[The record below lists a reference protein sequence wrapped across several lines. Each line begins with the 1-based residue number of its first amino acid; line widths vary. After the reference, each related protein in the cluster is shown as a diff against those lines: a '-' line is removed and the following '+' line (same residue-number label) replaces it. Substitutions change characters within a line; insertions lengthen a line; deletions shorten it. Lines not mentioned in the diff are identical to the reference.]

1 MANPAMSYFVEN
13 GLRVNLGLPKWLANC
28 LVEQG
33 PFHRLI
39 SWLSPLALPIEVP
52 FFWFWTHLP
61 PHLRYM
67 ILMVPWYFWV
77 RFHKLVP
84 GILVRRG
91 MVDELSIE
99 AHALGNILYWVR
111 LIPITKR
118 RMRFSLNQLDSSC
131 PPSLT
136 LKREE
141 IHLPA
146 RGVRGVYLH
155 TGGENG
161 GQNGVIYWI
170 FGGAFVGGSIKGSM
184 GFAEQYGRRT
194 GCDVFMIDMRLY
206 PESGIQDAVIDACR
220 GYEWLLTRTP
230 AEKVLV
236 YGLSSGGGIGLRLL
250 QLAASTE
257 ERATFFHSPTDK
269 TPQPA
274 GAILC
279 GAWIRYTT
287 PTFSMREFTVVDW
300 VGFSVLNDVWLL
312 ITSHTV
318 RERVRERFVWHIFFA
333 TFDSDRPISGRYPES
348 FWVHLPE
355 ARWYVWRCWTS
366 KQSFSFLQWDERSMP
381 FVHFSLKAWSLCWW
395 EQGPR
400 PEGRRFS
407 ICMFCFVYH
416 ISTHYTVYIYT
427 HNHNLGSA

>member
-1 MANPAMSYFVEN
+1 MADTAMSYFVEH
-13 GLRVNLGLPKWLANC
+13 GLRVNLGLPKWLGNC

-33 PFHRLI
+33 PFQRLI
-39 SWLSPLALPIEVP
+39 SWLSPLALPMEVP

-61 PHLRYM
+61 PHLRYF
-67 ILMVPWYFWV
+67 ILMVPWHFWV
-77 RFHKLVP
+77 LFHKVLP
-84 GILVRRG
+84 GVLVRRG

-111 LIPITKR
+111 LIPVTKR

-136 LKREE
+136 LKREA
-141 IHLPA
+141 IDLPA

-155 TGGENG
+155 TGGENA
-161 GQNGVIYWI
+161 GVIYWI

-184 GFAEQYGRRT
+184 GFAEQYGRWT

-206 PESGIQDAVIDACR
+206 PENGIQDAIIDACR

-230 AEKVLV
+230 AKKVLV
-236 YGLSSGGGIGLRLL
+236 YGLSSGGGIGLKLL

-257 ERATFFHSPTDK
+257 DRATFFHAPSQK

-287 PTFSMREFTVVDW
+287 PTYSMKEFTVVDW
-300 VGFSVLNDVWLL
+300 DRIHRPVAKPQSLQSSLSAFSSSSTPSSVICVEVMNFEVKSLPSAMRCTVCALC
-312 ITSHTV
+312 TSLSQSMKSVSMRTMSWSKRPRRPTWRWSGMRFHICHTP
-318 RERVRERFVWHIFFA
+318 
-333 TFDSDRPISGRYPES
+333 SSGALHSCQKLEKPTIE
-348 FWVHLPE
+348 
-355 ARWYVWRCWTS
+355 
-366 KQSFSFLQWDERSMP
+366 
-381 FVHFSLKAWSLCWW
+381 
-395 EQGPR
+395 
-400 PEGRRFS
+400 
-407 ICMFCFVYH
+407 
-416 ISTHYTVYIYT
+416 
-427 HNHNLGSA
+427 

>member
-1 MANPAMSYFVEN
+1 MADTAMSYFVEH
-13 GLRVNLGLPKWLANC
+13 GLHVNLGLPKWLGNC

-33 PFHRLI
+33 PFQRLI
-39 SWLSPLALPIEVP
+39 SWLSPLALPMEVP

-61 PHLRYM
+61 PHLRYF
-67 ILMVPWYFWV
+67 ILMVPWHFWV
-77 RFHKLVP
+77 LFHKVLP
-84 GILVRRG
+84 GVLVRRG

-111 LIPITKR
+111 LIPVTKR

-136 LKREE
+136 LKREA
-141 IHLPA
+141 IDLPA

-155 TGGENG
+155 TGGENA
-161 GQNGVIYWI
+161 GVIYWI

-206 PESGIQDAVIDACR
+206 PENGIQDAIIDACR

-230 AEKVLV
+230 AKKVLV
-236 YGLSSGGGIGLRLL
+236 YGLSSGGGIGLKLL

-257 ERATFFHSPTDK
+257 DRATFFHAPSQK

-287 PTFSMREFTVVDW
+287 PTYSMKEFTVVDW
-300 VGFSVLNDVWLL
+300 VVTQHVFEFIYPKLGDMCGGDELRSKVSPICNEMHGLCPLYISVSKHEVCVDENHELVQKAKKANVEVEWDEVPYMPHAFQWC
-312 ITSHTV
+312 TA
-318 RERVRERFVWHIFFA
+318 F
-333 TFDSDRPISGRYPES
+333 
-348 FWVHLPE
+348 LPE
-355 ARWYVWRCWTS
+355 AREADNRIV
-366 KQSFSFLQWDERSMP
+366 QWMLRKLSNGD
-381 FVHFSLKAWSLCWW
+381 K
-395 EQGPR
+395 
-400 PEGRRFS
+400 
-407 ICMFCFVYH
+407 
-416 ISTHYTVYIYT
+416 
-427 HNHNLGSA
+427 N

>member
-1 MANPAMSYFVEN
+1 MADTAMSYFVEH
-13 GLRVNLGLPKWLANC
+13 GLRVNLGLPKWLGNC

-33 PFHRLI
+33 PFQRLI
-39 SWLSPLALPIEVP
+39 SWLSPLALPMEVP

-61 PHLRYM
+61 PHLRYF
-67 ILMVPWYFWV
+67 ILMVPWHFWV
-77 RFHKLVP
+77 LFHKVLP
-84 GILVRRG
+84 GVLVRRG

-136 LKREE
+136 LKREA
-141 IHLPA
+141 IDLPA

-155 TGGENG
+155 TGGENA
-161 GQNGVIYWI
+161 GVIYWI

-206 PESGIQDAVIDACR
+206 PENGIQDAIIDACR

-230 AEKVLV
+230 AKKVLV
-236 YGLSSGGGIGLRLL
+236 YGLSSGGGIGLKLL

-257 ERATFFHSPTDK
+257 DRATFFHAPSQK

-287 PTFSMREFTVVDW
+287 PTFSMKEFTVVDW
-300 VGFSVLNDVWLL
+300 AALSVFKCVQQRMFT
-312 ITSHTV
+312 TSFGL
-318 RERVRERFVWHIFFA
+318 E
-333 TFDSDRPISGRYPES
+333 
-348 FWVHLPE
+348 
-355 ARWYVWRCWTS
+355 
-366 KQSFSFLQWDERSMP
+366 
-381 FVHFSLKAWSLCWW
+381 
-395 EQGPR
+395 
-400 PEGRRFS
+400 
-407 ICMFCFVYH
+407 
-416 ISTHYTVYIYT
+416 
-427 HNHNLGSA
+427 